1 MLIRRGRKEEWRE
14 EKREGEKSDANFC
27 NPNAGELESR
37 EGTTGA
43 H

>member
-1 MLIRRGRKEEWRE
+1 MEGGKEGGG
-14 EKREGEKSDANFC
+14 KKSDTNFC

>member
-1 MLIRRGRKEEWRE
+1 MEGGEEG
-14 EKREGEKSDANFC
+14 GEKSDANFC